1 MDRRSQGS
9 QEVVLGKGKGVDKDE
24 GVDKG
29 EGHLR
34 WYDCRGAS
42 WVECG

>member
-1 MDRRSQGS
+1 VDRKSQGS
-9 QEVVLGKGKGVDKDE
+9 QEVVLGKGESVDKDE

-42 WVECG
+42 WVEGG